1 MRGGK
6 RPGAGRKSISGERGI
21 VVSGSVPP
29 AMVALIDRVA
39 EQRGLTRSEVVRMAL
54 ECFDETLR
62 DMAK

>member
-21 VVSGSVPP
+21 VVSGSVSP

-39 EQRGLTRSEVVRMAL
+39 EQRGLTRSEVVRLAL
-54 ECFDETLR
+54 EQFQTVME

>member
-54 ECFDETLR
+54 EAFGPVME